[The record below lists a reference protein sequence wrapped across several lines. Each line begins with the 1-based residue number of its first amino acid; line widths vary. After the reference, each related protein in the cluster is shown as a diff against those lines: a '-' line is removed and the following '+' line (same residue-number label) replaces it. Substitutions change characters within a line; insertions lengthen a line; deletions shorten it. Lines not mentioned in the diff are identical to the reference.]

1 MPDPIRIKISDLPDY
16 QQGYAN
22 ECDKNGDGYLE
33 TLKEYDEISLFN
45 QKIKDVM
52 DEKTTSGG
60 NSIFSQQDVAP
71 ADATRVA
78 EPPEVMAMK
87 MKTEQTQDTQ
97 AKKQAQPINKKID
110 VNNPASLNKNITY
123 DTEVLNQALNNVLK
137 KSNSK
142 LKNTADSFLENAQK
156 ENVDPFVCIG
166 IAMHESANGTSWA
179 AQKRN
184 NIGGIADQAKS
195 KKAGKFVS
203 RTFQNVQDSIK
214 VVVDTISTRVK
225 NGNKTINSIAN
236 SGRYCAKSVAPA
248 WANNVANFAEQ
259 VRQEYNRLLQAKQS

>member
-1 MPDPIRIKISDLPDY
+1 MSNPIKISDLPIY
-16 QQGYAN
+16 QQGFAK
-22 ECDKNGDGYLE
+22 ECDKDGNGILE
-33 TLKEYDEISLFN
+33 TTDSFDEISLFN

-52 DEKTTSGG
+52 DGKLTSGG

-78 EPPEVMAMK
+78 ESPEVMAMK
-87 MKTEQTQDTQ
+87 MKIEQTQNTQ
-97 AKKQAQPINKKID
+97 PKKQPQPINKKID
-110 VNNPASLNKNITY
+110 VNYPASLNENITY

-179 AQKRN
+179 ARNRN
-184 NIGGIADQAKS
+184 NIGGIADQAKTR
-195 KKAGKFVS
+195 KAGRFVS

>member
-1 MPDPIRIKISDLPDY
+1 MSNPIKISDLPIY
-16 QQGYAN
+16 QQGLAK
-22 ECDKNGDGYLE
+22 ECDKDGNGILE
-33 TLKEYDEISLFN
+33 TTDSFDEISLFN

-52 DEKTTSGG
+52 DGKLASDG

-78 EPPEVMAMK
+78 ESPEVMAMK
-87 MKTEQTQDTQ
+87 MKTEQTQNTQ
-97 AKKQAQPINKKID
+97 AKQQPINKKID
-110 VNNPASLNKNITY
+110 VNYPVSLNKNITY

-156 ENVDPFVCIG
+156 ENVDPLICIG

-179 AQKRN
+179 ARNRN
-184 NIGGIADQAKS
+184 NIGGIVDQAKTR
-195 KKAGKFVS
+195 KAGRFVS

-214 VVVDTISTRVK
+214 VVVDTISTRIQ

-248 WANNVANFAEQ
+248 WAKNVANFAEQ

>member
-1 MPDPIRIKISDLPDY
+1 MNDPIKISDLPIY
-16 QQGYAN
+16 QQGFAK
-22 ECDKNGDGYLE
+22 ECDKDGNGILE
-33 TLKEYDEISLFN
+33 TTDSFDEISLFN

-52 DEKTTSGG
+52 DGKLTSGG
-60 NSIFSQQDVAP
+60 KSIFSQQDVAP

-78 EPPEVMAMK
+78 DSPEVMAMK
-87 MKTEQTQDTQ
+87 MKAEQTQNTQ
-97 AKKQAQPINKKID
+97 AKKQPQPINKKID
-110 VNNPASLNKNITY
+110 VNYPASLNKNITY

-156 ENVDPFVCIG
+156 ENVDPFICIG

-179 AQKRN
+179 ARNRN
-184 NIGGIADQAKS
+184 NIGGIADQAKTR
-195 KKAGKFVS
+195 KAGRFVS

-236 SGRYCAKSVAPA
+236 SGRYCAKSVAPT

>member
-1 MPDPIRIKISDLPDY
+1 MNDPIKISDLPIY
-16 QQGYAN
+16 QQGFAK
-22 ECDKNGDGYLE
+22 ECDKDSNGILE
-33 TLKEYDEISLFN
+33 TTDSFDEISLFH
-45 QKIKDVM
+45 QKIKDVK
-52 DEKTTSGG
+52 DGKLTSGG

-78 EPPEVMAMK
+78 ESPEVMAMK
-87 MKTEQTQDTQ
+87 MKTEQTQNTQ
-97 AKKQAQPINKKID
+97 AKKQPQPINKKID
-110 VNNPASLNKNITY
+110 INSPASLNKNITY

-156 ENVDPFVCIG
+156 ENVDPLICIG

-179 AQKRN
+179 ARNRN
-184 NIGGIADQAKS
+184 NIGGIADPAKTR
-195 KKAGKFVS
+195 KAGRFVS

-214 VVVDTISTRVK
+214 VVVDTISTRIQ

-248 WANNVANFAEQ
+248 WAKNVANFAEQ